1 MVRYDASSHSHSF
14 SHNTFI
20 DSIHITLFFFY
31 IIKWREFSETC
42 NIQDVSMFVPMSGE
56 HGGLACYFFATTSR
70 VTFAV
75 WFFGK
80 APDFHFFVRN
90 MMQKCFWH
98 QPCPCQFLHSLLQ
111 CQTCFALWGWSL
123 HLQKVFISWYFVRYD
138 SAGLSH
144 SSPWFLILLLSSRLV
159 SDLIVLG
166 NPYAYIGIW
175 GSFFFLCLLVV
186 FIWNSFL
193 RGFYFLGGC
202 CFSCSLCHFFVF
214 SRRTRRKVLN

>member
-1 MVRYDASSHSHSF
+1 
-14 SHNTFI
+14 
-20 DSIHITLFFFY
+20 
-31 IIKWREFSETC
+31 
-42 NIQDVSMFVPMSGE
+42 MFVPMSGE

-70 VTFAV
+70 VTFSV

-80 APDFHFFVRN
+80 APDFAFLVIN
-90 MMQKCFWH
+90 MMQKCLWH

-123 HLQKVFISWYFVRYD
+123 HLQKVFISWYFIRYD

-144 SSPWFLILLLSSRLV
+144 SSPWFLISLLSSRLV
-159 SDLIVLG
+159 SDFIVLG

-175 GSFFFLCLLVV
+175 GSFFFFFFNV
-186 FIWNSFL
+186 FLFL
-193 RGFYFLGGC
+193 FEIHFSEGFIFGGGC